1 MYMPSVV
8 VLVWYYFCSVYSYMT
23 ILQCELV
30 SLQSSIKRAEVNLQA
45 SNMKVE
51 RLEKVLTDILYQVG
65 DFISA
70 VQNNS
75 KANSEHNQVVCIEPY
90 LQI

>member
-1 MYMPSVV
+1 
-8 VLVWYYFCSVYSYMT
+8 MT
-23 ILQCELV
+23 LQCELE

-65 DFISA
+65 DLISA

-75 KANSEHNQVVCIEPY
+75 KTNSEHNQAVCIEPY